1 MQSVEALQHV
11 SAGCR
16 EGTALIGWSLRPS
29 HSVPEPGPFT
39 SPATAIA
46 AVNLVPAAT
55 NSLPV
60 RRGDF
65 DRF

>member
-1 MQSVEALQHV
+1 MRGRLCRRDGRSVVAPQHV

-46 AVNLVPAAT
+46 AVNST
-55 NSLPV
+55 
-60 RRGDF
+60 
-65 DRF
+65 